1 MQSLWFW
8 KNWQL
13 PYRNI
18 FYAMAGLFI
27 LSVAFLWASYLE
39 TPGGVIHW
47 EKLQEQKIV
56 ETTVH
61 SFRLGPFELQI
72 PGESY
77 VILEYFNGSDI
88 TPNLTASYIFL
99 AIFSLASVILIT
111 VISALERFWYY
122 VGMALLM
129 VFIVSLRFEVLNLF
143 GQNNSTAI
151 IAVLILY
158 CAPSFYFNRFNTD
171 VPFLKRLA
179 VFTGI
184 TALLAIIIYFFAE
197 TPVPFFQ
204 MGMAAYTAALIVS
217 VLFIIMIAGDIVAGF
232 VYITTSHGSRSM
244 RHLFIICGIYIINLF
259 ITALHELGLIHWNF
273 IYINLYLLLTV
284 SAVLGLWGFR
294 NRESLYGYLV
304 KFAPYGAVAFLALGA
319 IAMATTGHMLAS
331 ANDPALR
338 IIRDAI
344 IFSHTGYSFIFVL
357 YVVSNFI
364 GLLVQNRPI
373 YKVLYSPRRMPYFTY
388 RLAGLVCMLA
398 FVLYSNWRE
407 YIYHGFA
414 GLYNSAGDLYTML
427 DNEPYALSFY
437 TQGASQAFQNHRSN
451 YALGTLRASRLDYE
465 KAHSYYEAANR
476 KRPSEFSLVNDGNL
490 YLWGDNAFGAIH
502 AYRRAL
508 SIVPNSPHLENNLGF
523 AYLRVHNYDSAIVF
537 LSHAHDHADTRVQA
551 ETNFFALAALEMIP
565 LNADSVLTAF
575 NATSPGVLNN
585 ALALST
591 LFNTELKTPLD
602 PFMNER
608 LDLYSATL
616 LNNYCVRYAKSLD
629 TTFINRAYRIASDSN
644 NTDYSEA
651 LKSSLAFAF
660 YHRGNVNKA
669 LDILGELAYTSQSY
683 QGKFNYIMGL
693 WALEQ
698 NNPTLA
704 ASYFNYATREDYKN
718 AGFYYAIAETEA
730 GHISR
735 ALSAWDS
742 VTVHGST
749 PQKAIATS
757 MQRILT
763 LPASEA
769 VALTDPGKYQFCRYR
784 IGLGD
789 SVLFD
794 KIVNTFTVADYKAQ
808 ALLDVSMR
816 YFEADQ
822 LIPAIRF
829 FDRIAGLTLTDKN
842 LYEQVRHA
850 ELRMLTARK
859 ELRALATQIN
869 KGVTFDQSQELEKLL
884 YAALIGGAGGATDEI
899 RKNYA
904 ILASYNPYFEE
915 GILAAADFY
924 RTNDKDKLKAYNV
937 LANALQVNANS
948 IRLLKAY
955 IAEATRQGFDE
966 YAASAAETLVAAEA
980 DTQTR
985 LH

>member
-1 MQSLWFW
+1 
-8 KNWQL
+8 
-13 PYRNI
+13 
-18 FYAMAGLFI
+18 MAGLFI
-27 LSVAFLWASYLE
+27 LSATFLWTSYIE

-88 TPNLTASYIFL
+88 TPNLPASYIFL
-99 AIFSLASVILIT
+99 AIFGLASVILIT
-111 VISALERFWYY
+111 IITMLERFWYY

-143 GQNNSTAI
+143 GQNNRAVI
-151 IAVLILY
+151 IAVLVLY
-158 CAPSFYFNRFNTD
+158 CVPSFYFNRFNSD
-171 VPFLKRLA
+171 VPFLKRLVA
-179 VFTGI
+179 FMGI
-184 TALLAIIIYFFAE
+184 TAALAIVIYFFAE
-197 TPVPFFQ
+197 TPIPFFQ
-204 MGMAAYTAALIVS
+204 MSMAAYTAALIVS
-217 VLFIIMIAGDIVAGF
+217 VLFIIMIAADIVAGF
-232 VYITTSHGSRSM
+232 IYITTNHGSNSL
-244 RHLFIICGIYIINLF
+244 RHLSIICGIYIVNLL
-259 ITALHELGLIHWNF
+259 ITSLHEVGVIHWNF
-273 IYINLYLLLTV
+273 IYVNLYLLLTV
-284 SAVLGLWGFR
+284 SAVLGFWGFR
-294 NRESLYGYLV
+294 NRESLYTDIIA
-304 KFAPYGAVAFLALGA
+304 FAPYGALAFLALGA
-319 IAMATTGHMLAS
+319 IAMSTTGHLLAS

-344 IFSHTGYSFIFVL
+344 IFSHTGYSFIFMM

-364 GLLVQNRPI
+364 GILAQNKPV
-373 YKVLYSPRRMPYFTY
+373 YKILYSPRRMPYFTY

-398 FVLYSNWRE
+398 FAFYSNWRE
-407 YIYHGFA
+407 YIYHGLS
-414 GLYNSAGDLYTML
+414 GLYNSAGDMYTML
-427 DNEPYALSFY
+427 NNEPYALSFY
-437 TQGASQAFQNHRSN
+437 TQGANQAFQNHRSN
-451 YALGTLRASRLDYE
+451 YALGTLRSARFDYD
-465 KAHSYYEAANR
+465 KAHAFYEAANR

-508 SIVPNSPHLENNLGF
+508 PVIPNSTHLENNLGF
-523 AYLRVHNYDSAIVF
+523 AYLRVHSYDSAIYF
-537 LSHAHDHADTRVQA
+537 LNEARENADTRVQA
-551 ETNFFALAALEMIP
+551 ETNFFALAALDMIP
-565 LNADSVLTAF
+565 LNADSVLTVF
-575 NATSPGVLNN
+575 GSTSPGVINN

-591 LFNTELKTPLD
+591 VFNTDLKTPLD

-608 LDLYSATL
+608 LNLYSATL

-629 TTFINRAYRIASDSN
+629 TTFINHAYHIASDSN
-644 NTDYSEA
+644 NADYSEA

-698 NNPTLA
+698 SNPTLA
-704 ASYFNYATREDYKN
+704 ASYFNYSANENYKN

-742 VTVHGST
+742 VTVYGST
-749 PQKAIATS
+749 PQKTIAAS
-757 MQRILT
+757 MRRILT
-763 LPASEA
+763 LSASEA
-769 VALTDPGKYQFCRYR
+769 ITLNDPGKYQFCRYR
-784 IGLGD
+784 IGLRD

-794 KIVNTFTVADYKAQ
+794 KIINTFTVADYKAQ

-822 LIPAIRF
+822 LIPAIRY
-829 FDRIAGLTLTDKN
+829 FDRIAGLTLSDKN

-869 KGVTFDQSQELEKLL
+869 KGVTFNQSQELEKLL
-884 YAALIGGAGGATDEI
+884 YAALISGAGGVTDEV

-904 ILASYNPYFEE
+904 VLASYNPYFEE

-924 RTNDKDKLKAYNV
+924 RDNDKDKLKAYNV

-955 IAEATRQGFDE
+955 LAEATRQGFDE
-966 YAASAAETLVAAEA
+966 YAASAAQRLAEA
-980 DTQTR
+980 QTAALSR
-985 LH
+985 